1 MNLPGIYGIPKQ
13 ASVYLLGV
21 FGSESAPRAAVVRRP
36 PVDSRHDARG
46 EYGLLGR
53 VIPARE
59 PLIRVPCTRSVGVG
73 VARLTLLVSLESGV
87 EGLAAFF
94 SCHRHTLSRESPRSL
109 TLPCPGL

>member
-46 EYGLLGR
+46 RTGGLQL
-53 VIPARE
+53 
-59 PLIRVPCTRSVGVG
+59 
-73 VARLTLLVSLESGV
+73 RL
-87 EGLAAFF
+87 
-94 SCHRHTLSRESPRSL
+94 LSRRRDKHPGQRVVDASQIARGSVNLPLLLEESV
-109 TLPCPGL
+109 